1 MMCDDDVHVWNQ
13 VLYIYEE
20 KSFGK
25 NIQTNKRVVEK
36 KKQKGKEKKRKRERE
51 RCGRKKFVAQIC
63 KMSAYTK
70 RIVCIRTKID
80 FC

>member
-36 KKQKGKEKKRKRERE
+36 KTERKREKEKKRERE
-51 RCGRKKFVAQIC
+51 
-63 KMSAYTK
+63 MW
-70 RIVCIRTKID
+70 
-80 FC
+80 